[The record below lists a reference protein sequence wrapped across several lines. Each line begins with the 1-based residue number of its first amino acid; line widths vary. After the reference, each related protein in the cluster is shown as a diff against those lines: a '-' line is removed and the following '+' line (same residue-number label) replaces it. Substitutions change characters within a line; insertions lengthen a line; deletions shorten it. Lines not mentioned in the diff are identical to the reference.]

1 MPFRLPD
8 TYHQH
13 MPKQKLRLLGD
24 TMGLSP
30 FPLRFRQALI
40 TIRGEEDVPR
50 SRFGL
55 SSLSQ
60 LYPRIGM
67 KLWRGKPYLKNTVI
81 ISNLFN
87 HTQTPIEDGWSVK
100 KTQAIDFRGRSLT
113 YNSHNGTDFAIPVGS
128 TVCTAAAGKVVAVL
142 SQFNRGGLKIFI
154 DHGNGLMT
162 CYAHLAKSLVQPG
175 DILRRGQA
183 IALSGYSG
191 IDGAVTF
198 PFGIPHVHMNVW
210 LNGEPVDPFAHGE
223 KISLWR
229 NGHMPSPA
237 IEYSSDFLPSE
248 YDTLRVNQAIAQC
261 KTASV
266 QQRINELLTEEE
278 QAVQAIIEMNYYP
291 TRFKQRVDVYKRK
304 YARSAQLDLP
314 FSSKEFKQVV
324 FLDDLLNRAF
334 GKN

>member
-1 MPFRLPD
+1 M
-8 TYHQH
+8 
-13 MPKQKLRLLGD
+13 GD

-30 FPLRFRQALI
+30 FPLRFKQALI

-67 KLWRGKPYLKNTVI
+67 KLWRGKPYIQNTVI

-87 HTQTPIEDGWSVK
+87 HTQTPFEDGWSVK
-100 KTQAIDFRGRSLT
+100 KTQALDFRGRNLT
-113 YNSHNGTDFAIPVGS
+113 YNSHNGTDFAIPIGS

-154 DHGNGLMT
+154 DHGCGLMT

-175 DILRRGQA
+175 DILSRGQA
-183 IALSGYSG
+183 IAISGYSG

-223 KISLWR
+223 HISLWQ
-229 NGHMPSPA
+229 NGTMPSTA
-237 IEYSSDFLPSE
+237 TEGNGEYLPSE
-248 YDTLRVNQAIAQC
+248 YDSMLVTQAIAQC

-266 QQRINELLTEEE
+266 QQRLNELLTEEE

-291 TRFKQRVDVYKRK
+291 TRFHQRVNVYKQK
-304 YARSAQLDLP
+304 YARSPQLDLP
-314 FSSKEFKQVV
+314 FSSEEFKQVV
-324 FLDDLLNRAF
+324 FLDDMLNGTWA
-334 GKN
+334 KN